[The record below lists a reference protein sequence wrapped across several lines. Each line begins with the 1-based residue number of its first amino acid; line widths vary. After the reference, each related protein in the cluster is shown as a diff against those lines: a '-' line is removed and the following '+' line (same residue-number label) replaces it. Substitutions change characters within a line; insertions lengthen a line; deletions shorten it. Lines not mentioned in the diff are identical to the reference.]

1 MSAPGSTFTT
11 RHAVALVFLTLTW
24 GFNWPVMKVG
34 ASGLPPLGF
43 RALSMWLGLPIML
56 LVLWRTRLPW
66 RVPRQHWRELALL
79 TVTNLLFWHV
89 LAILAVSVLS
99 SGRAAILGYTMPIF
113 SVLWG
118 LAVFGERPAGRQWLG
133 VGAAALGVVLLL
145 WHEFGHMSGKPL
157 AAVGMLVAAAAWALG
172 TQQLRRT
179 RIPLPTFT
187 IAFWMT
193 VITTVAMTL
202 LTLLFERPRWTAPGG
217 LVWGAILY
225 NAVLIFGFAQPA
237 WFFLAR
243 TLPPLASTLSV
254 MLIPVLGTFSGA
266 WLLGEQLLWQDWT
279 AMVLMVVAI
288 AAALSAPARRPA
300 ATTPVMAE

>member
-1 MSAPGSTFTT
+1 MHALT
-11 RHAVALVFLTLTW
+11 RRQLIVLVLLTLIW
-24 GFNWPVMKVG
+24 GINWPIMKVG
-34 ASGLPPLGF
+34 VTHFPPLSF
-43 RALSMWLGLPIML
+43 RVIGMWMSLPVL
-56 LVLWRTRLPW
+56 AGVLVWRGVSFRIG
-66 RVPRQHWRELALL
+66 RQHWRELLWLALVNML
-79 TVTNLLFWHV
+79 IWHSLV
-89 LAILAVSVLS
+89 ILAVRSLS
-99 SGRAAILGYTMPIF
+99 SGRAAILGYTMPVF
-113 SVLWG
+113 SAILGALWFG
-118 LAVFGERPAGRQWLG
+118 QRLAPRAWAG
-133 VGAAALGVVLLL
+133 VAAAALGVVLLL

>member
-1 MSAPGSTFTT
+1 MSGAAGGFTP
-11 RHAVALVFLTLTW
+11 RHALVLVFLTLTW
-24 GFNWPVMKVG
+24 GLNWPVMKVG
-34 ASGLPPLGF
+34 ASGFPPLSF
-43 RALSMWLGLPIML
+43 RAASMWLGLPL
-56 LVLWRTRLPW
+56 LAAVLWWTRLPW

-79 TVTNLLFWHV
+79 TVTNMLVWHV
-89 LAILAVSVLS
+89 VAILAVSVLS

-118 LAVFGERPAGRQWLG
+118 LAFFGQRPAGRQWLG
-133 VGAAALGVVLLL
+133 VGAAALGVMLLL
-145 WHEFGHMSGKPL
+145 WHEFGRMSGQPVAALGMLL
-157 AAVGMLVAAAAWALG
+157 AAATWALG

-179 RIPLPTFT
+179 HIGLPTIT
-187 IAFWMT
+187 IAFWMSAL
-193 VITTVAMTL
+193 TTLAMTVL
-202 LTLLFERPRWTAPGG
+202 SLVFERPRWEPPSTA
-217 LVWGAILY
+217 VWGAIAY
-225 NAVLIFGFAQPA
+225 NALLIFGFAQPA

-266 WLLGEQLLWQDWT
+266 WLLNEPLLWQDWT

-300 ATTPVMAE
+300 PAVVAE